1 MSLCDTYIALSAGML
16 SRCAGIIHCLSSMLV
31 SGSRYVHVFTGTYL
45 QIPTVGMCRYLT
57 ELFRFLLR
65 RFLRGFIAVCAVA
78 SPSHGRRMAVA
89 SPSHRRNASPQ
100 HRHCT
105 TIASSSYRRNAS
117 ALHRVAARNAGDLST
132 SLESH
137 LPVVPLPT
145 RCTRKKWSFS
155 SGLWPSGRSDDEDT
169 CRSYG
174 RNVVTR

>member
-16 SRCAGIIHCLSSMLV
+16 SLCAGIIHCLPVSSMLV

-57 ELFRFLLR
+57 ELFRFFLR

-78 SPSHGRRMAVA
+78 SPSHCRRITLA
-89 SPSHRRNASPQ
+89 SPSQ
-100 HRHCT
+100 
-105 TIASSSYRRNAS
+105 RRNAS

-169 CRSYG
+169 CRSHG
-174 RNVVTR
+174 RKVVTR